1 MITYRDARAADAAP
15 LSAMARQSFVDT
27 FGTLYSP
34 SDLAAFLDDAFGV
47 NGLAA
52 QLSDP
57 DFTVRLAEED
67 GQIIAFAKMGP
78 VTFPGEWRP
87 DAIELYQFYVLAPWQ
102 GRARRIDT
110 APWQGQGVAQAMMEW
125 AIFHARDHGAR
136 EIILSVYVDNH
147 RARRFYERYGFEE
160 IGAYA
165 FQVGET
171 IDDDRLMRLAL

>member
-87 DAIELYQFYVLAPWQ
+87 DAIELYQFYVL
-102 GRARRIDT
+102 G
-110 APWQGQGVAQAMMEW
+110 PWQGQGVAQEMMEW

-147 RARRFYERYGFEE
+147 RARKFYERYGFED

>member
-15 LSAMARQSFVDT
+15 LSAMARQSFVET

-87 DAIELYQFYVLAPWQ
+87 DAIELYQFYVL
-102 GRARRIDT
+102 G
-110 APWQGQGVAQAMMEW
+110 PWQGQGVAQAMMEW

>member
-1 MITYRDARAADAAP
+1 MITYRDARAADALP
-15 LSAMARQSFVDT
+15 LSAMARQSFVET

-34 SDLAAFLDDAFGV
+34 SDLDAFLDDAFGA

-67 GQIIAFAKMGP
+67 GSIIAFAKMGP

-87 DAIELYQFYVLAPWQ
+87 DAIELYQFYVLGPWQ
-102 GRARRIDT
+102 GR
-110 APWQGQGVAQAMMEW
+110 GVAQEMMDW